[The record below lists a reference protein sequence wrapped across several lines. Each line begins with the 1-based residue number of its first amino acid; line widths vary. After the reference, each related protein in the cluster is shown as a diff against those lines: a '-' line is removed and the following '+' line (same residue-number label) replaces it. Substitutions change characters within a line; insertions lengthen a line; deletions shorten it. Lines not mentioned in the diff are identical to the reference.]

1 MEEVKGCEAPVD
13 AAEAKVF
20 GEVVFEFISALLG
33 VSASASEVALGGC
46 VGGVRTYSV

>member
-33 VSASASEVALGGC
+33 VSVSARGGALGIR
-46 VGGVRTYSV
+46 VG